1 LEAIF
6 HLSSI
11 ALDIFPWLDYS
22 SLPITN
28 QINSMVLSDKEIYK
42 YLSTGDLVFATRDR
56 AFQFNLYEQVQPSSI
71 DLRLDNKIIRFK
83 KGTAEFD
90 IKHLDNVREHIE
102 EVNIAKG
109 EQIRLEPNELIFCQT
124 YEQLKMPS
132 DCMGIVEG
140 KSRFARLGL
149 AVHSTGG
156 YINPDFEGV
165 MPLQII
171 NHNKIPL
178 IIYPYISVCQL
189 ILFKT
194 DSIPLIPYPERT
206 NNPYYKEQI
215 ASPSVLHKDK
225 SISGGE
231 DINLIQLE
239 RERRKIDTYI
249 RKLDTFNTHSFSERS
264 YGFNEQPKQDNK
276 NISIHFTGGQQAIG
290 NLNLGEIIGTVNSHL
305 QDLNFKGQIELS
317 KALKNITKE
326 VADSNDIDEKKKIE
340 YAEYLKLL
348 SEEANKPVDKRN
360 NAVVKTILS
369 LLAKGLQVSA
379 NLSEVWG
386 TFGTQVT
393 DFFT

>member
-1 LEAIF
+1 
-6 HLSSI
+6 
-11 ALDIFPWLDYS
+11 
-22 SLPITN
+22 
-28 QINSMVLSDKEIYK
+28 MVLSDKEIYK

-56 AFQFNLYEQVQPSSI
+56 NLQFNLYEQVQPSSI
-71 DLRLDNKIIRFK
+71 DLRLDSKIIRFK
-83 KGTAEFD
+83 KGTSEFD
-90 IKHLDNVREHIE
+90 IKQLDNVKEHIE
-102 EVNIAKG
+102 EINVGKG
-109 EQIRLEPNELIFCQT
+109 DQIRLEPNELIFCQT

-215 ASPSVLHKDK
+215 ASPSVLHQDK
-225 SISGGE
+225 GIA
-231 DINLIQLE
+231 DNDNVNLIQLE
-239 RERRKIDTYI
+239 KERRKIDSYI
-249 RKLDTFNTHSFSERS
+249 RKLDTFSSDSFAERS
-264 YGFNEQPKQDNK
+264 YGFNETPKTDNK
-276 NISIHFTGGQQAIG
+276 HISIHFSGQQSIG
-290 NLNLGEIIGTVNSHL
+290 NLNLGEIVGNVNSHL
-305 QDLNFKGQIELS
+305 EELNFKGQIELS
-317 KALKNITKE
+317 QAFKSITRAVTE
-326 VADSNDIDEKKKIE
+326 SSQIDDSKKLE

-348 SEEANKPVDKRN
+348 SEEANKPIDKRN
-360 NAVVKTILS
+360 NAVIKTIMTVLG
-369 LLAKGLQVSA
+369 KGLEIGG
-379 NLSEVWG
+379 NLSEIWG
-386 TFGTQVT
+386 TFGSQIIS
-393 DFFT
+393 FFNL

>member
-1 LEAIF
+1 
-6 HLSSI
+6 
-11 ALDIFPWLDYS
+11 
-22 SLPITN
+22 
-28 QINSMVLSDKEIYK
+28 MVLSDKEIYK

-56 AFQFNLYEQVQPSSI
+56 SLQFNLYEQVQPSSI

-90 IKHLDNVREHIE
+90 IKHLDNVKEHIE
-102 EVNIAKG
+102 ELNIPKG

-215 ASPSVLHKDK
+215 ASHSVLHKDK
-225 SISGGE
+225 GIS
-231 DINLIQLE
+231 DTNDANLIQLE
-239 RERRKIDTYI
+239 RERRKIDSYI
-249 RKLDTFNTHSFSERS
+249 RKLDTFNSNSFNERT
-264 YGFNEQPKQDNK
+264 YGFNEDTKKENK
-276 NISIHFTGGQQAIG
+276 NISIHFSGGQQTIANI
-290 NLNLGEIIGTVNSHL
+290 NLGEILGNVNNHL
-305 QDLNFKGQIELS
+305 QDLNYKGQIELS
-317 KALKNITKE
+317 KALKGLTNAITE
-326 VADSNDIDEKKKIE
+326 SQELADSKKVE
-340 YAEYLKLL
+340 YAEYVQLL
-348 SEEANKPVDKRN
+348 SEEATKPVDKRN
-360 NAVVKTILS
+360 NAVVKTVLTV
-369 LLAKGLQVSA
+369 LGKGLEVSA
-379 NLSEVWG
+379 NLATVWG
-386 TFGTQVT
+386 TFGNQIIS
-393 DFFT
+393 FFA